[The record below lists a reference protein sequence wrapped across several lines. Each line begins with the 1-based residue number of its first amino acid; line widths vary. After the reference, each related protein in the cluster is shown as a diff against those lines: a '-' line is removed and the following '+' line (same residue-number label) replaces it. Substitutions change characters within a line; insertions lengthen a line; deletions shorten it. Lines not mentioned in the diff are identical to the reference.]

1 MDNNYALKASKPT
14 SIVGEQLLSIN
25 DVLENTYSKCKNLED
40 KLSMVLSPASP
51 DQGGE
56 GCNKGI
62 EAPII
67 TELETLLRKIKAI
80 NNFLADITERVV
92 C

>member
-40 KLSMVLSPASP
+40 KLSMVLAT
-51 DQGGE
+51 
-56 GCNKGI
+56 NR
-62 EAPII
+62 
-67 TELETLLRKIKAI
+67 L
-80 NNFLADITERVV
+80 
-92 C
+92 